1 MYKYITVKEFKNNKL
16 MQFKLFSHNTLDVL
30 SACNI

>member
-16 MQFKLFSHNTLDVL
+16 MQFKLFSHNTLDVFI
-30 SACNI
+30 SM